1 MTILRLLLIVLS
13 AWMLSATCALAQDR
27 PAVGVLGGLNV
38 AGLGLDGSGAAGLEP
53 GARAGGLVGGFGLVP
68 LTSTLAL
75 EFDVAWSRKRMS
87 LSDPARRF
95 AAADVWDWIEV
106 PVLLRYRLT
115 GGARGPYLTGG
126 AGLSVQI
133 RAREEE
139 GMRRLDIEDVIRS
152 VDAPV
157 IGGVGYTMGRFG
169 IEARIDVGLRDLNDG
184 LGSDMSVRSRA
195 ARIHVTWAPLFQR

>member
-1 MTILRLLLIVLS
+1 MTILRLLFLVLS
-13 AWMLSATCALAQDR
+13 VGILSTTRGLAQDR
-27 PAVGVLGGLNV
+27 PAVGVLAGVNV
-38 AGLGLDGSGAAGLEP
+38 AGLGLDGAGAAGLNP
-53 GARAGGLVGGFGLVP
+53 GVSTGGLVGGFGLVP
-68 LTSTLAL
+68 LTSMLAL

-115 GGARGPYLTGG
+115 DGARGPYITGG
-126 AGLSVQI
+126 SGVSILT

-139 GMRRLDIEDVIRS
+139 GTRRLDIEDAVRS

-157 IGGVGYTMGRFG
+157 IGGVGYTMGPFG
-169 IEARIDVGLRDLNDG
+169 IEARIDVGLRDLNRG

-195 ARIHVTWAPLFQR
+195 VRIHVTWAPLPR